1 MQEVPHLCPLLLT
14 QSHSESSEQE
24 EPAQTPSESLWADPR
39 ALRELHELVC
49 EALMLLLL
57 GGVQQSQPTALSG
70 GSQ

>member
-24 EPAQTPSESLWADPR
+24 EPAQTPSEPLWAGPQ
-39 ALRELHELVC
+39 ALRELRGLVC

-57 GGVQQSQPTALSG
+57 GGCSRANPLL
-70 GSQ
+70 